1 MGENNTMIEIQY
13 ATSKTGNK
21 RVPIEINIL
30 EGDELL
36 FSSAIYA
43 SDKIYNIPQSMQD
56 ACKLAPGIT
65 YVRQQLSSLGV
76 PVMV

>member
-1 MGENNTMIEIQY
+1 MIEIQY
-13 ATSKTGNK
+13 ATSKTGEK

-43 SDKIYNIPQSMQD
+43 SDKMYDIPKNMKEVCRS
-56 ACKLAPGIT
+56 APGIIV
-65 YVRQQLSSLGV
+65 VRKQLESLGV
-76 PVMV
+76 PITV